1 MPKAKPY
8 SLHCFT
14 FATGASAFRA
24 TDGRGA
30 SVNSSPLGVAVPQPA
45 VPVIAN
51 ILWQNT
57 NGQAA
62 IWEMN
67 GTTII
72 GNEPVCANPGP
83 SWLAKAKG
91 RGFLSPHG
99 PPTRGSKAHER
110 LDICA

>member
-1 MPKAKPY
+1 MPKGEAIFPPLFHLRDRRFGL
-8 SLHCFT
+8 SRHRRQ
-14 FATGASAFRA
+14 GGER
-24 TDGRGA
+24 
-30 SVNSSPLGVAVPQPA
+30 NSSPLGVAVPQPA

-83 SWLAKAKG
+83 SWLAKA
-91 RGFLSPHG
+91 
-99 PPTRGSKAHER
+99 
-110 LDICA
+110 